1 MDEHG
6 SQGVK
11 LFHCMVFVDVQN
23 MFLLHSET
31 YEEEQDRD
39 IVRDDPDYR

>member
-1 MDEHG
+1 MILILLVNVLIVLL
-6 SQGVK
+6 S
-11 LFHCMVFVDVQN
+11 
-23 MFLLHSET
+23 LLHSEK